1 MTELHKWLVE
11 AKDDT
16 VLLTEIAKSS
26 NQERLVDQILTLIE
40 SDAETHLP
48 GTWILKYLVES
59 GQDLTSQQAKRL
71 VDTLDSLNG
80 WQSKLHV
87 LQLSSNSKTLKPE
100 TIANWAKDHLS
111 EENKFLRAWAIYVS
125 VLGFAENDPNLAQ
138 QILNEGLQSDSGS
151 IRSRAKK
158 AAEQLR
164 KLNAG

>member
-1 MTELHKWLVE
+1 VTELHKWLVE

-16 VLLTEIAKSS
+16 VLLTQIAKSS
-26 NQERLVDQILTLIE
+26 NQEGLVDQILTLIE
-40 SDAETHLP
+40 FDAETQLP

-59 GQDLTSQQAKRL
+59 GQDLTAQQAKRL
-71 VDTLDSLNG
+71 VDTMNSLNG

-100 TIANWAKDHLS
+100 TIANWAKDYLS
-111 EENKFLRAWAIYVS
+111 EENKFLKAWAIYVS

-138 QILNEGLQSDSGS
+138 HILNEGLQSDSGS

-158 AAEQLR
+158 AAEQFR

>member
-11 AKDDT
+11 AKYDT
-16 VLLTEIAKSS
+16 ALLSEIAKSS
-26 NQERLVDQILTLIE
+26 NQEGLVDQIITLIE
-40 SDAETHLP
+40 SDAETQLP

-59 GQDLTSQQAKRL
+59 GQDLTSQRAKRL
-71 VDTLDSLNG
+71 VDTLDTLSD

-87 LQLSSNSKTLKPE
+87 LQLCSNSETLKPE

-125 VLGFAENDPNLAQ
+125 VLGFAENDPELAK

-158 AAEQLR
+158 AAEQLA

>member
-16 VLLTEIAKSS
+16 VLLSEIAKSS
-26 NQERLVDQILTLIE
+26 DQEKLVDQILSLIE
-40 SDAETHLP
+40 SDAETQLP

-71 VDTLDSLNG
+71 VKSLDSLIG
-80 WQSKLHV
+80 WQSKLHI

-100 TIANWAKDHLS
+100 TIANWARNCLS
-111 EENKFLRAWAIYVS
+111 EKNKFLKAWATYVS
-125 VLGFAENDPNLAQ
+125 VLGLAENEPELAK

-151 IRSRAKK
+151 IRSRSKK
-158 AAEQLR
+158 AAEKLA

>member
-16 VLLTEIAKSS
+16 VLLSEIAKSS
-26 NQERLVDQILTLIE
+26 NQEELVDQILSLIE
-40 SDAETHLP
+40 SDLETQLP
-48 GTWILKYLVES
+48 GTWILKHLVES
-59 GQDLTSQQAKRL
+59 GQELNSDQTEKLLKSLNSL
-71 VDTLDSLNG
+71 VD

-87 LQLSSNSKTLKPE
+87 LQLSSNSKTLIPE
-100 TIANWAKDHLS
+100 TIANWARGCLS
-111 EENKFLRAWAIYVS
+111 EENKFLKAWATYVS
-125 VLGFAENDPNLAQ
+125 VLGFAENEPELAK

-158 AAEQLR
+158 AAEQLA